1 MMTTQPPDPDSD
13 ATQPGAEEPTRSDS
27 EAMLRV
33 GSTRDRI
40 LGTTVDKYS
49 IKRVIGEGGMGVVY
63 EAVQHSPRRTVAL
76 KMMKHGVTSKSALRR
91 FEYEAQTLGRLR
103 HDGIAQIYEAGTWD
117 DGSEGRPWF
126 AMEYLQGAKSL
137 TQYCNDKKFGTRER
151 LEIFSK
157 VCAAVQHG
165 HAKGIIHRDL
175 KPSNILVT
183 SSGVPKVIDFGVA
196 RSTDSDLVVTTLQT
210 DVGAL
215 IGTIQYMSPEQCD
228 ADPND
233 IDTRSDVYALGVV
246 LYELLC
252 DQPPYALRHTAIHEA
267 ARIIREE
274 EPAKPSSF
282 DKRLRGDLETITL
295 KALAK
300 DRDRRYQSATALE
313 EDLGRYIAG
322 DPIAAKPPSAIE
334 YLKRF
339 ARKHKAAAASIVAI
353 FVVLV
358 GAVIVISIFTVEAER
373 QRVVAEH
380 EKTRAEAVKD
390 FVTTMLSSVHPV
402 TAGVMDKELMMLVL
416 SQAAQSVGQDLED
429 QPQVEAEIRGIIGT
443 TYLAL
448 GKHDEAESHL
458 VKALEI
464 RRELLG
470 DAHPS
475 TLSSISSMGNLLYA
489 QGDYDEV
496 MPYYMGV
503 LETKRRVLGD
513 GHPDTLKS
521 INSMGRLLQRLG
533 KYPEAMPYYV
543 EALETSRRVLGDE
556 HRDTLVLISNIGSL
570 LDLQGKSDEAMPY
583 CVEALKEK
591 RRVLGDDH
599 PDTLN
604 SLNNLGS
611 LLYDQSKYDEAMPFW
626 VEALETSRRVLG
638 DEHPETLLL
647 IGNMGNLL
655 YAQRK
660 YDEAMPYCV
669 EALETKRRV
678 LGNDHS
684 DTLSSIGNMAGILN
698 AQGKYDEAMPYCVE
712 ALEAKRRELGDT
724 HPNTLNSI
732 GNMGSLLYAQGK
744 YDEAMPYYVEA
755 LEGRRR
761 ELGDEHPGTLN
772 SIGNMGSLLRAQ
784 GKYDEAMPYYEEALN
799 TKRRELGDT
808 HPNTLISIGDMG
820 SLLRAQGKYDE
831 AMPYSVEA
839 LETTRRIQGDTHPD
853 TLWSIRSLIKLYD
866 AWDKPEEAQQYRDML
881 EAIEAEMASSD
892 KTAAP

>member
-63 EAVQHSPRRTVAL
+63 GAVQHSPRRTVAL

-443 TYLAL
+443 TYLGL

-698 AQGKYDEAMPYCVE
+698 AQGNYDEAMPYCVE

-732 GNMGSLLYAQGK
+732 GNMGSLLY
-744 YDEAMPYYVEA
+744 
-755 LEGRRR
+755 
-761 ELGDEHPGTLN
+761 
-772 SIGNMGSLLRAQ
+772 
-784 GKYDEAMPYYEEALN
+784 
-799 TKRRELGDT
+799 
-808 HPNTLISIGDMG
+808 
-820 SLLRAQGKYDE
+820 AQGKYDE

>member
-1 MMTTQPPDPDSD
+1 MTTQPPDPDSD

-390 FVTTMLSSVHPV
+390 FVTTMLSSVDPA

-416 SQAAQSVGQDLED
+416 SQAAQSVGQDFED

-443 TYLAL
+443 TYLGL

-583 CVEALKEK
+583 CVEALKE
-591 RRVLGDDH
+591 
-599 PDTLN
+599 
-604 SLNNLGS
+604 
-611 LLYDQSKYDEAMPFW
+611 
-626 VEALETSRRVLG
+626 
-638 DEHPETLLL
+638 
-647 IGNMGNLL
+647 
-655 YAQRK
+655 
-660 YDEAMPYCV
+660 
-669 EALETKRRV
+669 
-678 LGNDHS
+678 
-684 DTLSSIGNMAGILN
+684 
-698 AQGKYDEAMPYCVE
+698 
-712 ALEAKRRELGDT
+712 KRRELGDT

>member
-1 MMTTQPPDPDSD
+1 MTTQPPDPDSD

-390 FVTTMLSSVHPV
+390 FVTTMLSSVDPA

-416 SQAAQSVGQDLED
+416 SQAAQSVGQDFED

-443 TYLAL
+443 TYLGL

>member
-1 MMTTQPPDPDSD
+1 LMTTQPPDPDSD

-390 FVTTMLSSVHPV
+390 FVTTMLSSVDPA

-416 SQAAQSVGQDLED
+416 SQAAQSVGQDFED

-443 TYLAL
+443 TYLGL

-489 QGDYDEV
+489 QA
-496 MPYYMGV
+496 
-503 LETKRRVLGD
+503 
-513 GHPDTLKS
+513 
-521 INSMGRLLQRLG
+521 
-533 KYPEAMPYYV
+533 KY
-543 EALETSRRVLGDE
+543 G
-556 HRDTLVLISNIGSL
+556 
-570 LDLQGKSDEAMPY
+570 
-583 CVEALKEK
+583 
-591 RRVLGDDH
+591 
-599 PDTLN
+599 
-604 SLNNLGS
+604 
-611 LLYDQSKYDEAMPFW
+611 
-626 VEALETSRRVLG
+626 
-638 DEHPETLLL
+638 
-647 IGNMGNLL
+647 
-655 YAQRK
+655 
-660 YDEAMPYCV
+660 
-669 EALETKRRV
+669 
-678 LGNDHS
+678 
-684 DTLSSIGNMAGILN
+684 
-698 AQGKYDEAMPYCVE
+698 
-712 ALEAKRRELGDT
+712 
-724 HPNTLNSI
+724 
-732 GNMGSLLYAQGK
+732 
-744 YDEAMPYYVEA
+744 EAMPYYVEA

-761 ELGDEHPGTLN
+761 VLGEEDPSTLN
-772 SIGNMGSLLRAQ
+772 SIGSMGGLLYNQGKYDLAMPYFVEALEKKRRVLDDDDPSTLWSIGAMGSLLKKQGKYDEAMILYGEALKTRRRVLGDDDPETLLSINNIGLLLQDQGKYDEAMRYYEEALKGRRLVLTDEHPETLWSIASMGKLLIDLREYDKAKLFCEEALKKTSTYLPAEHPYRLVAIGNIGSLLYAQGKYAEAMPYYMGILNVMRQAFWSGNKMDGVLKDGGKYDEAMPYLVEALDTMRHVRGDEDRETLWLIGTMGGMLNAQ

-799 TKRRELGDT
+799 TRRRELGDEDID
-808 HPNTLISIGDMG
+808 TLISWGNMG
-820 SLLRAQGKYDE
+820 NLLIAQRKYDE
-831 AMPYSVEA
+831 AERCYLKV
-839 LETTRRIQGDTHPD
+839 LETSQGIRGDTHPD